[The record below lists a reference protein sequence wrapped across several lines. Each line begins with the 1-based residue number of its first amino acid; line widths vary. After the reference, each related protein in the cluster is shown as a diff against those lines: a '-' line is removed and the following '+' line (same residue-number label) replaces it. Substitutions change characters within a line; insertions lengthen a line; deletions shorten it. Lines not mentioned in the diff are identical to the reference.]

1 MFENDVVLVTGGS
14 RGIGRAIAF
23 GLAAAGAR
31 VIGTA
36 TSEVRCRRAHGHPG
50 GQWTAGARRG
60 AGRLERGLDR
70 RIAGG
75 SGSHPAA
82 CPAFW

>member
-31 VIGTA
+31 VIATA
-36 TSEVRCRRAHGHPG
+36 TSE
-50 GQWTAGARRG
+50 AGAAELTATLAGTGCRG
-60 AGRLERGLDR
+60 AARCWMSQATPRSMRCSRIWRL
-70 RIAGG
+70 
-75 SGSHPAA
+75 PAA

>member
-23 GLAAAGAR
+23 GLAAGGAR

-36 TSEVRCRRAHGHPG
+36 TSEPGAAELTATFAANGLFRSLVRTLTLRTSPTLRAVVTHHPRYATK
-50 GQWTAGARRG
+50 QA
-60 AGRLERGLDR
+60 
-70 RIAGG
+70 
-75 SGSHPAA
+75 S
-82 CPAFW
+82 